1 MEFKRLLDC
10 FYFIIYA
17 SKPYGS
23 DYFALAKNYVKN
35 FGLIELS
42 DKQEEKLMSLKSN
55 MDINN
60 YIKELYGLDI

>member
-1 MEFKRLLDC
+1 MEFKRLLDYFC
-10 FYFIIYA
+10 FIIYA

-23 DYFALAKNYVKN
+23 DCFALAKNYVKN